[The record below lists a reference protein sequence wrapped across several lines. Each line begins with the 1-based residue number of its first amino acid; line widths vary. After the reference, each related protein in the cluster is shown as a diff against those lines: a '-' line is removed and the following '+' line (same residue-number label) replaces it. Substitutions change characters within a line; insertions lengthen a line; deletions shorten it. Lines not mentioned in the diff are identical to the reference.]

1 MKSVNI
7 GDFIKACEHSLE
19 ANDILQALCIVLLLP
34 SACARMRY
42 AGSDYCA
49 ETHKQLNEPTERKYY
64 IKNANGTIRWNDK
77 KAYIDFCNEI
87 MTVDLIGDS
96 SDEED
101 IVKDPLANSGMQIDD
116 AAPMAQEHL
125 PNNTRGDVPSVE
137 IINLI
142 VNLIVEKNMK
152 DPLAHSSMQTDDT
165 VLMVPED
172 QLNYTI
178 RRNVPSGYLTSLLGA
193 NRFEALYDLRCNVV
207 HSAYV
212 HIDVSDKEMV
222 LICDPFGSGVETEN
236 RREVPL
242 RSLCEEVLSYIK
254 NWYVY
259 RGKRVQ
265 MVKDTCVK
273 LFEDS

>member
-1 MKSVNI
+1 
-7 GDFIKACEHSLE
+7 
-19 ANDILQALCIVLLLP
+19 
-34 SACARMRY
+34 
-42 AGSDYCA
+42 
-49 ETHKQLNEPTERKYY
+49 
-64 IKNANGTIRWNDK
+64 
-77 KAYIDFCNEI
+77 

-125 PNNTRGDVPSVE
+125 PNNTRGEVPSVE

-142 VNLIVEKNMK
+142 VNLIVEKNMN
-152 DPLAHSSMQTDDT
+152 DPLAHSSMQADDMA
-165 VLMVPED
+165 LMVPED
-172 QLNYTI
+172 QPNYTI

-222 LICDPFGSGVETEN
+222 LICDLFGSGVETEN

-259 RGKRVQ
+259 RGKKWVQ
-265 MVKDTCVK
+265 MVKDT
-273 LFEDS
+273 